1 MYSKNLLQTWR
12 WFGPSD
18 PVSLQD
24 IKQAGAQSIV
34 TALHHIPH
42 GELWTKEEI
51 NKRIDELKSG
61 GFEWSVAESL
71 TIHEDIKQRSGNYN
85 QYIEKYKQSMVNLA
99 ACGVNIITYN
109 FMPVNDWTR
118 TNINYTMPDGSQ
130 ALYFNWSDLALFDI
144 YLLGRKDA
152 EKDYSEPLLKK
163 AAEKNKS
170 FTTAQKI
177 ALTNTILFGIPGEE
191 KRTPTWMKKE
201 LEKYRHIDKAAL
213 KSNLACFLQEIAP
226 VAADLGLKLAIH
238 PDDPP
243 FDILGLPRIVCNRE
257 DLMDIISYSNAPS
270 NGICFCT
277 GSLGANPDNDLPEM
291 INEVNTRI
299 HFAHLRNTKRDTE
312 GNFFEAD
319 HLDGDTDMYAV
330 MKSLL
335 NVQQLSTLHIP
346 FRPDHGHQML
356 DDIGKMNNP
365 GYSAIGRLRGLA
377 ELRGLEMGILKGL
390 GY

>member
-24 IKQAGAQSIV
+24 IKQVGAQSIV

-130 ALYFNWSDLALFDI
+130 ALYFNWSDLALFGH
-144 YLLGRKDA
+144 L
-152 EKDYSEPLLKK
+152 
-163 AAEKNKS
+163 
-170 FTTAQKI
+170 
-177 ALTNTILFGIPGEE
+177 
-191 KRTPTWMKKE
+191 
-201 LEKYRHIDKAAL
+201 
-213 KSNLACFLQEIAP
+213 P
-226 VAADLGLKLAIH
+226 VG
-238 PDDPP
+238 
-243 FDILGLPRIVCNRE
+243 
-257 DLMDIISYSNAPS
+257 
-270 NGICFCT
+270 
-277 GSLGANPDNDLPEM
+277 
-291 INEVNTRI
+291 
-299 HFAHLRNTKRDTE
+299 
-312 GNFFEAD
+312 
-319 HLDGDTDMYAV
+319 
-330 MKSLL
+330 
-335 NVQQLSTLHIP
+335 
-346 FRPDHGHQML
+346 
-356 DDIGKMNNP
+356 
-365 GYSAIGRLRGLA
+365 
-377 ELRGLEMGILKGL
+377 
-390 GY
+390 